1 MMDFRQVDGF
11 GVAFPGQG
19 TERDAMVDALQRHRT
34 HPLVVEFHAVMGTSD
49 VASLD
54 FGDTAVAQPGT
65 YVTSIAAVE
74 AAFGQPID
82 VPLALGHSLGEL
94 TAAACAGVIDV
105 WSGFELAV
113 RRGELCRAHNERRPG
128 AMVAV
133 MGAEPDGIEWL
144 RRRVLVAIGGILE
157 VAGINGRRQT
167 VLSGDPSAV
176 TEMIRLAEDEELK
189 TVVLPISGPFHSPL
203 MVEVIPAWREAVEAV
218 TFREGTGTFVSTIDA
233 QVHRDPGEIRE
244 LLVRALLL
252 PVRWREAVHTARQC
266 GALRLWDAGPG
277 DTLHKLGKR
286 EKTVEFVPLDR
297 RPSSPA
303 RAAPDASHET
313 ATRAPGP

>member
-1 MMDFRQVDGF
+1 MTDFRQVDGF

-19 TERDAMVDALQRHRT
+19 TKRDAMVDALQRHRK
-34 HPLVVEFHAVMGTSD
+34 HPLVAEFHAVMGTSD

-54 FGDTAVAQPGT
+54 FEDTAVAQPGT
-65 YVTSIAAVE
+65 YVTGIAIVE
-74 AAFGQPID
+74 AMFGHLID
-82 VPLALGHSLGEL
+82 VPLVLGHSLGEL

-113 RRGELCRAHNERRPG
+113 RRGKLCHTHNERRP

-144 RRRVLVAIGGILE
+144 RRQVLAAIGGILE
-157 VAGINGRRQT
+157 VAGINGRSQT
-167 VLSGDPSAV
+167 VLSGDSSAV
-176 TEMIRLAEDEELK
+176 QEMIRLAEDEGLK
-189 TVVLPISGPFHSPL
+189 TGVLPISGPFHSPL
-203 MVEVIPAWREAVEAV
+203 MADVIPAWRKALEAVE
-218 TFREGTGTFVSTIDA
+218 FREGTGTFVSTIDA
-233 QVHRDPGEIRE
+233 QVHCDPLEIRE

-252 PVRWREAVHTARQC
+252 PVRWREAVHTARQY

-286 EKTVEFVPLDR
+286 EKTVEFAPLDPQ
-297 RPSSPA
+297 PSSPT
-303 RAAPDASHET
+303 RAAPDASRET

>member
-1 MMDFRQVDGF
+1 MDGF

-19 TERDAMVDALQRHRT
+19 TKRDAMVDALRRHRE
-34 HPLVVEFHAVMGTSD
+34 HPLVAEFHVVMGTSD

-54 FGDTAVAQPGT
+54 FKDTAVAQPGT

-74 AAFGQPID
+74 AAFGHLID
-82 VPLALGHSLGEL
+82 VPLVLGHSLGEL

-113 RRGELCRAHNERRPG
+113 QRGEICRTYSECRP

-133 MGAEPDGIEWL
+133 MGAEPDEIEWL
-144 RRRVLVAIGGILE
+144 RRQVLATVGGILE
-157 VAGINGRRQT
+157 VAGINGRGQT
-167 VLSGDPSAV
+167 VLSGDSSAV
-176 TEMIRLAEDEELK
+176 KEMIQLAEGEGLK
-189 TVVLPISGPFHSPL
+189 TGVLPISAPFHSPL
-203 MVEVIPAWREAVEAV
+203 MADVIPVWREVVEAVE
-218 TFREGTGTFVSTIDA
+218 FREGTGTFVSTIDA
-233 QVHRDPGEIRE
+233 QVHSDPSEIRE

-252 PVRWREAVHTARQC
+252 PVRWREAVHTARQN

-286 EKTVEFVPLDR
+286 EKIVEFAPLD
-297 RPSSPA
+297 PQ
-303 RAAPDASHET
+303 T
-313 ATRAPGP
+313 V